1 MLEDIPA
8 RASLVSFETINAGAV
23 IALIT
28 ALLLLFVS
36 GFVSASE
43 IAFFSLSPTDLK
55 KISDKEHVN
64 DMLVSRL
71 LSDSQRLL
79 ATILI
84 ANNFVNVA
92 IIMLFDIFFS
102 TVLSF
107 GAPWLEFVVL
117 TVILTF
123 LLLLFGEIAPKLYAS
138 GNPLS
143 FSRRSAPLMNIFQ
156 KFFWPVASLLMKSS
170 FIADR
175 FAKRQDYDVS
185 VDDLET
191 ALELTDKKEIKDE
204 HQMLEGII
212 KFGDETV
219 ADIMTS
225 RVDMDMLDIR
235 STFKEVMDSVAEN
248 VFSRIPV
255 YSHSS
260 DDIRGILYIKDL
272 LPHLDKNEHFHWQT
286 LIRPAFFVPDTRRL
300 DDLLH
305 DFQSNRIHIAI
316 VVDEFGGTEGLVTLE
331 DVIEEILGEINDEYD
346 DNDTRYFKKLA
357 PHKFQFDG
365 KTPLTDFYRLSGQN
379 PEDFETIEGDA
390 DTLAGLLLEIKG
402 DFPNEYEVLEYNNIK
417 FTITKMDGMRIA
429 SVEVYIED

>member
-1 MLEDIPA
+1 MFEDIPA

-23 IALIT
+23 IALVT
-28 ALLLLFVS
+28 ALLLLLVS

-55 KISDKEHVN
+55 KISDKEHEN

-138 GNPLS
+138 GDQLR

-175 FAKRQDYDVS
+175 FAKKQDYDVS

-191 ALELTDKKEIKDE
+191 ALELTDKKEIKEE

-248 VFSRIPV
+248 VYSRIPV

-379 PEDFETIEGDA
+379 PEDFENIEGDA